1 MNELDL
7 LKKHWQKADKNLPK
21 YSYEELYKMLHKK
34 SSSLVK
40 WILYISI
47 IEFAIWGAL
56 YFIVPE
62 GSNKFNKDMGLTSA
76 MLIGT
81 VLSFVVFGLFIFLF
95 YYNYSRIRIT
105 DSIKELMQSILRT
118 RRTVYFF
125 IIWNIASAIITLV
138 LVSIHYSRNKERLV
152 VFILEQN
159 PSLNIDNTAAIT
171 TGFFIGFTLTAV
183 VIIGVMLLLYR
194 IVYIRLLKRLKANY
208 KQLQEINE
216 NF

>member
-7 LKKHWQKADKNLPK
+7 LKKHWQKADENLPK

-56 YFIVPE
+56 YFVVPE
-62 GSNKFNKDMGLTSA
+62 SSNKFNKEMGLTSA
-76 MLIGT
+76 MMIGT
-81 VLSFVVFGLFIFLF
+81 ILSFVVFGLFIFLF

-125 IIWNIASAIITLV
+125 IIWNIASAIITLA
-138 LVSIHYSRNKERLV
+138 LVSIHYSRNKEKLIEFV
-152 VFILEQN
+152 LEQN
-159 PSLNIDNTAAIT
+159 SSLSIENTAAIT
-171 TGFFIGFTLTAV
+171 TGFFIGFTITAIV
-183 VIIGVMLLLYR
+183 VIGVMLLLYR

-208 KQLQEINE
+208 KQLQEINK

>member
-152 VFILEQN
+152 VIILEQN